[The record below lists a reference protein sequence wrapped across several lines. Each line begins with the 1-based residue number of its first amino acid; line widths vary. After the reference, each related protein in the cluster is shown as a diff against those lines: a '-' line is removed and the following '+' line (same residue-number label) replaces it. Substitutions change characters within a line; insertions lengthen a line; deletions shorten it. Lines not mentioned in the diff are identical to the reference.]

1 MDTRRPISASAIV
14 PPTELKVG
22 SAQRYAS
29 RMLLETPTGTLAG
42 TLHLPTVEPPFP
54 VALIISGSGP
64 TDRDGNSPMLAGHND
79 SLKMLAESLAA
90 LGIAS
95 LRYDKRGI
103 GESREAGLDEAAM
116 TFDVAVDDA
125 VRWLELLGAD
135 PRFSRTLVVGHSEGS
150 LVGMLASARS
160 AVAAFVS
167 LEGAGRPAADVLR
180 SQLQAQLP
188 AELMA
193 EVDAVTRE
201 LEAGRTV
208 DPLPPGLAG
217 VPQVGQ
223 ALFRQSVQPYL
234 VSWFR
239 FDPAEA
245 LARLTI
251 PCLVVQG
258 TTDLQ
263 VPVEDGERLA
273 AATEHATLA
282 RIEGMNHVL
291 KTAPAEKDANLAAYG
306 DPSLPLAPGLVAAMR
321 AFLQEGRIAP

>member
-1 MDTRRPISASAIV
+1 MVQCSPVPRAPGASDAGVCFGTMI
-14 PPTELKVG
+14 
-22 SAQRYAS
+22 
-29 RMLLETPTGTLAG
+29 LETPTGRLVG
-42 TLHLPTVEPPFP
+42 TLELPEADGPFP
-54 VALIISGSGP
+54 VALLIAGSGP
-64 TDRDGNSPMLAGHND
+64 TDRDGNSTLLPGRND
-79 SLKMLAESLAA
+79 SLKLVARALAE
-90 LGIAS
+90 GGVAS

-103 GESREAGLDEAAM
+103 GESRDAGLDEAAM
-116 TFDVAVDDA
+116 TFDLAIEDA
-125 VRWLELLGAD
+125 VRWLDLLGAD
-135 PRFSRTLVVGHSEGS
+135 ARFTRRLVAGHSEGS
-150 LVGMLASARS
+150 LVGMLASAR
-160 AVAAFVS
+160 ADVAAFVS

-180 SQLQAQLP
+180 SQLRGQLP
-188 AELMA
+188 AELMD

-208 DPLPPGLAG
+208 DALPPGIAG

-239 FDPAEA
+239 HDPADA
-245 LARLTI
+245 LAQLAI

-273 AATEHATLA
+273 AAAESATLA

-291 KTAPAEKDANLAAYG
+291 KIAPADRDANLAAYA
-306 DPSLPLAPGLVAAMR
+306 DPALPLAPGLVTAMR
-321 AFLQEGRIAP
+321 DFLQAQRFTP

>member
-1 MDTRRPISASAIV
+1 MMI
-14 PPTELKVG
+14 
-22 SAQRYAS
+22 
-29 RMLLETPTGTLAG
+29 LETPTGRLYG
-42 TLHLPTVEPPFP
+42 TLELPEVDGPLP
-54 VALIISGSGP
+54 VALVIAGSGP
-64 TDRDGNSPMLAGHND
+64 TDRDGNSTLLPGRND
-79 SLKMLAESLAA
+79 SLKLVARALAEA
-90 LGIAS
+90 GVAS

-103 GESREAGLDEAAM
+103 GESRDAGLDEAAM
-116 TFDVAVDDA
+116 TFDMAVDDA
-125 VRWLELLGAD
+125 ARWLDVLGAD
-135 PRFSRTLVVGHSEGS
+135 PRFSHSLVVGHSEGS
-150 LVGMLASARS
+150 LVGMVASARS

-180 SQLQAQLP
+180 SQLQGQLP
-188 AELMA
+188 VELMD

-208 DPLPPGLAG
+208 DPLPPGITA

-223 ALFRQSVQPYL
+223 ALFRPSVQPYL

-239 FDPAEA
+239 YDPAEA
-245 LARLTI
+245 LAELAV

-291 KTAPAEKDANLAAYG
+291 KIAPAERDANLAAYA
-306 DPSLPLAPGLVAAMR
+306 DPALPLAPGLIEALR
-321 AFLQEGRIAP
+321 AFLKAERITP